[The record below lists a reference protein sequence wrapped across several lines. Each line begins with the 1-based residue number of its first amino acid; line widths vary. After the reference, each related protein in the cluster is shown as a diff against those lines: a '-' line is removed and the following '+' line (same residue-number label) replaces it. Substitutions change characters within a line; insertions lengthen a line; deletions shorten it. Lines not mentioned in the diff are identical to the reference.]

1 MGGMDGLQ
9 VGRQLAEMDVPPA
22 IIFTTAYSEHALS
35 AFDANAQAYLLKPIR
50 LEKLRDALQR
60 VRKPTRAHKP
70 QSAHVDAQP
79 LKREFI
85 LASTRDGLV
94 RVPTKEVVYLLAD
107 QHYLTDTTTH
117 DEDLMREY

>member
-70 QSAHVDAQP
+70 PNANVHAQP
-79 LKREFI
+79 LERDFI
-85 LASTRDGLV
+85 LASPRHVIV
-94 RVPTKEVVYLLAD
+94 RLPTK
-107 QHYLTDTTTH
+107 
-117 DEDLMREY
+117 